1 MKRADSLAASAR
13 PTKGIATST
22 DAPAAHTTRGRLI
35 HWARLLLIVAVVFAA
50 GYALWSNY
58 DVVRDTLGQLAWT
71 DWVPSLLVLPLAI
84 LASTW
89 SWQLLVDELGEPIGV
104 ARGGQIFLV
113 GQLGK
118 YLPGSVWAYVLQ
130 IELGRRA
137 GLARARIFTATLFSL
152 AVAVVAALLAGSLVL
167 PGLVRDH
174 EQLRPLVWLYL
185 LLPVGL
191 ICLHPAILQRLVG
204 LAFRILRRPTP
215 DHPVRTRAV
224 ALSLFAALCSYGF
237 FGLHLWLLV
246 RAIGPESGGSLLLAS
261 IGTMAIAMI
270 SGLFFFLLPSGAGV
284 RELIIVT
291 ALAPT
296 IGTGEA
302 VALAA
307 VSRVLI
313 VVADLVTASA
323 AAGVGWWERR
333 RHGPIPHDAGIDD
346 DEA

>member
-1 MKRADSLAASAR
+1 M
-13 PTKGIATST
+13 T
-22 DAPAAHTTRGRLI
+22 
-35 HWARLLLIVAVVFAA
+35 AVVVAA
-50 GYALWSNY
+50 GYALWSNH
-58 DVVRDTLGQLAWT
+58 VVVQETLAALAWH
-71 DWVPSLLVLPLAI
+71 DWLPSLLALPVAI
-84 LASTW
+84 LLSTW

-104 ARGGQIFLV
+104 ARGAQIFLV

-167 PGLVRDH
+167 PGFIRDYDA
-174 EQLRPLVWLYL
+174 LRGLVWLYL

-191 ICLHPAILQRLVG
+191 VCLHPRILQRLVG
-204 LAFRILRRPTP
+204 LGFRILRRPQP
-215 DHPVRTRAV
+215 DHPVRARAV
-224 ALSLFAALCSYGF
+224 ALSLAAALASYSF

-246 RAIGPESGGSLLLAS
+246 RGVTEGSDRPSLLVA

-284 RELIIVT
+284 RELVIVT

-296 IGTGEA
+296 IGSGEA
-302 VALAA
+302 IAIAA

-313 VVADLVTASA
+313 IVADLVTAASA
-323 AAGVGWWERR
+323 AGLGWWERR
-333 RHGPIPHDAGIDD
+333 HFGPIPHDRGVED
-346 DEA
+346 DEV

>member
-1 MKRADSLAASAR
+1 M
-13 PTKGIATST
+13 
-22 DAPAAHTTRGRLI
+22 
-35 HWARLLLIVAVVFAA
+35 VAA
-50 GYALWSNY
+50 GYALWSNHE
-58 DVVRDTLGQLAWT
+58 VVQDTLAELSWR
-71 DWVPSLLVLPLAI
+71 DWLPSLLALPLAF
-84 LASTW
+84 LCSTW

-104 ARGGQIFLV
+104 ARGAQIFLV

-152 AVAVVAALLAGSLVL
+152 AVAVVAALIAGSLVL
-167 PGLVRDH
+167 PGFVRDY
-174 EQLRPLVWLYL
+174 EALRGLVWLYL
-185 LLPVGL
+185 LLPIGL
-191 ICLHPAILQRLVG
+191 VCLHPRILERLVAVG
-204 LAFRILRRPTP
+204 FKILRRPQR
-215 DHPVRTRAV
+215 DHPVRARAV
-224 ALSLFAALCSYGF
+224 ALSLVAAVASYGF

-246 RAIGPESGGSLLLAS
+246 RGVSDVDGSAQFLLVC

-284 RELIIVT
+284 RELVIVS

-296 IGTGEA
+296 IGSGEA
-302 VALAA
+302 IAIAA

-313 VVADLVTASA
+313 VVADLVMAGA
-323 AAGVGWWERR
+323 AATLGWWEQR
-333 RHGPIPHDAGIDD
+333 RHGPIPHDQGVDD

>member
-1 MKRADSLAASAR
+1 M
-13 PTKGIATST
+13 
-22 DAPAAHTTRGRLI
+22 RGRLI
-35 HWARLLLIVAVVFAA
+35 HWARILLVVAVVVAA
-50 GYALWSNY
+50 GYALWSNH
-58 DVVRDTLGQLAWT
+58 VVVQETLAELSWI
-71 DWVPSLLVLPLAI
+71 DWLPSLLALPVAI
-84 LASTW
+84 LLSTW

-104 ARGGQIFLV
+104 ARGAQIFLV

-167 PGLVRDH
+167 PGFIRDYDA
-174 EQLRPLVWLYL
+174 LRGLVWLYP

-191 ICLHPAILQRLVG
+191 VCLHPRILQRLVG
-204 LAFRILRRPTP
+204 IGFKILRRPQP
-215 DHPVRTRAV
+215 DHPVRARAV
-224 ALSLFAALCSYGF
+224 ALSLVAALASYSF
-237 FGLHLWLLV
+237 FGVHLWLLV
-246 RAIGPESGGSLLLAS
+246 RGVAEGGDRPTLLVA

-296 IGTGEA
+296 IGSGEA
-302 VALAA
+302 IAIAA

-313 VVADLVTASA
+313 VIADLLTAAA
-323 AAGVGWWERR
+323 AAGLGWWEQ
-333 RHGPIPHDAGIDD
+333 RHYGPLPHDRGVED
-346 DEA
+346 DEV